1 MSLSDPS
8 AVPDAASVT
17 RNRLVLVVYT
27 SAIFVSALLL
37 FSVQPLF
44 TKMVLPRLGGS
55 PAVWSVAMV
64 FFQSLLLGGY
74 AYAHYLMQLRNRMLP
89 VVIHLVLLVVALL
102 TLPLSIAGGWGEPP
116 TSGYAFW
123 LLGLFAVSI
132 GLPFFALAAN
142 NPLLQ
147 AWFVRTGHPNG
158 PDPYFLYASS
168 NIGSFLALLSYPVLL
183 EPMFTLRTQN
193 LIWTG
198 GYGLLIVLIAACGV
212 LLLRSPVMAVADVG
226 AEAIDAP
233 APPWI
238 LRARWIFLAAVPSGL
253 LIAVTAHIST
263 DVAAAPLLW
272 VLPLSLYL
280 LTWVLVFQS
289 RPLLPHKWIL
299 LLQPLAIAGVIVLLA
314 VGGEQNL
321 LLTLGGHQL
330 CFFVIAMACHGEL
343 ARTRPAAKYLT
354 GFYVALSF
362 GGMVGGLFAGLIAPF
377 TFSWIAEYPIL
388 LACAAL
394 CRPPGGNE
402 RLARWSNWYWPLL
415 AVLAVALIAPTYN
428 TGKVFTW
435 LDTNRVWVI
444 GAVGVLSALLALGL
458 NANRWKIFATVAVA
472 LALIRAYPSDDG
484 RVETVRSFFGVH
496 KIVVTS
502 NGQYHVLMHGTT
514 IYGAEKYQ
522 NDDGTPVTGRPE
534 PITYYHKD
542 GGIGQ
547 AIAAMRERKGGPL
560 RVAVI
565 GLGSGTLACASEPGE
580 TWKFFE
586 IDQTMVDTAKDP
598 KYFTYIS
605 KCEPDMKPVIGDARL
620 TFAKEAA
627 GTLRPDHRRR
637 LFVGCDPDPSR
648 DRGGDGD
655 LQGQAGAAGRC
666 GDACVQPASRTG
678 QRRGRHRRRQ
688 RSQEL
693 GLQRGY
699 QPRRGI
705 HLLDHGGG
713 LGARGGRCR
722 QAGVVGPMGTDRSR
736 RQPAGLDRR
745 LLQRARRG
753 VAAAEEGRG
762 VSLKRTIRRLVR
774 NHSRLS
780 LLAARHDQP
789 ETIVKKLA
797 LSFMAGAG
805 ALLATSAFAAPLSNG
820 LTALPD
826 SNIEQ
831 VRMVCNENGR
841 CWRERSERRVIVREF
856 LR

>member
-1 MSLSDPS
+1 MNLSEPS
-8 AVPDAASVT
+8 AVTDQPSVA

-27 SAIFVSALLL
+27 AAIFVSALLL

-74 AYAHYLMQLRNRMLP
+74 AYAHYLMQMKSRIWP
-89 VVIHLVLLVVALL
+89 VTIHLVLLAVALMS
-102 TLPLSIAGGWGEPP
+102 LPLSIAGGWGEPP

-198 GYGLLIVLIAACGV
+198 GYGLLIVLIAACAV
-212 LLLRSPVMAVADVG
+212 LMLRSPAMAVADRR
-226 AEAIDAP
+226 AEDTHSP

-289 RPLLPHKWIL
+289 RPLLPHKWML

-394 CRPPGGNE
+394 CRPPGGEE
-402 RLARWSNWYWPLL
+402 RFARWSRWYWPFL
-415 AVLAVALIAPTYN
+415 AVLAVALIAPTYD
-428 TGKVFTW
+428 TGKIFSW
-435 LDTNRVWVI
+435 LETNRVWVI

-496 KIVVTS
+496 KIVVTPR
-502 NGQYHVLMHGTT
+502 GQYHVLMHGTT
-514 IYGAEKYQ
+514 IHGAEKFQ
-522 NDDGTPVTGRPE
+522 NDDGTPVAGRPE
-534 PITYYHKD
+534 PITYYHRD

-547 AIAAMRERKGGPL
+547 AIAAIRERKGGPL

-620 TFAKEAA
+620 TFARE
-627 GTLRPDHRRR
+627 
-637 LFVGCDPDPSR
+637 
-648 DRGGDGD
+648 
-655 LQGQAGAAGRC
+655 
-666 GDACVQPASRTG
+666 
-678 QRRGRHRRRQ
+678 
-688 RSQEL
+688 
-693 GLQRGY
+693 
-699 QPRRGI
+699 
-705 HLLDHGGG
+705 
-713 LGARGGRCR
+713 
-722 QAGVVGPMGTDRSR
+722 
-736 RQPAGLDRR
+736 PAGLYDLIIVDAYSSDAIPIHLATEEAMEIYKDRLAPQGAVAMHVSNRHLELSSVVVGIADANDLRSWVYSEDTNRDAEYIFSTTVVVSAREEADVGKLASSELWALTEAEDDQRVWTDDYSNVLGAVWRR
-745 LLQRARRG
+745 LRNG
-753 VAAAEEGRG
+753 EE
-762 VSLKRTIRRLVR
+762 
-774 NHSRLS
+774 
-780 LLAARHDQP
+780 
-789 ETIVKKLA
+789 
-797 LSFMAGAG
+797 
-805 ALLATSAFAAPLSNG
+805 
-820 LTALPD
+820 
-826 SNIEQ
+826 
-831 VRMVCNENGR
+831 
-841 CWRERSERRVIVREF
+841 
-856 LR
+856 

>member
-1 MSLSDPS
+1 MSSPDTSVATGQPS
-8 AVPDAASVT
+8 AG

-27 SAIFVSALLL
+27 AAIFVSALLL

-74 AYAHYLMQLRNRMLP
+74 AYAHYLMQIRNRMIP
-89 VVIHLVLLVVALL
+89 VVVHLVLLAVALV
-102 TLPLSIAGGWGEPP
+102 TLPLSIATGWGEPP

-193 LIWTG
+193 LIWSG

-212 LLLRSPVMAVADVG
+212 LLLRSPASAVVDTL
-226 AEAIDAP
+226 AEDTNAP
-233 APPWI
+233 APAWM

-289 RPLLPHKWIL
+289 RPLLPHSWIL

-314 VGGEQNL
+314 IGGEQNL
-321 LLTLGGHQL
+321 LLTLGGNLL

-343 ARTRPAAKYLT
+343 ARTRPSAKYLT

-362 GGMVGGLFAGLIAPF
+362 GGMVGGLFAGLLAPF
-377 TFSWIAEYPIL
+377 IFSWIAEYPIL
-388 LACAAL
+388 LALAAL
-394 CRPPGGNE
+394 CRPPGGDA
-402 RLARWSNWYWPLL
+402 RLARWSRWYWPFL
-415 AVLAVALIAPTYN
+415 AVLAVVLIAPVYSGGQLTA
-428 TGKVFTW
+428 KFMDW
-435 LDTNRVWVI
+435 LDDDRVWVI

-458 NANRWKIFATVAVA
+458 NASRWKIFATVV
-472 LALIRAYPSDDG
+472 LALILIRVYPADDG

-496 KIVVTS
+496 KILVTPH
-502 NGQYHVLMHGTT
+502 GQYHVLMHGTT
-514 IYGAEKYQ
+514 IHGAQKFQ

-547 AIAAMRERKGGPL
+547 AITAIRERKGAPL

-565 GLGSGTLACASEPGE
+565 GLGSGTLACASQPGE

-586 IDQTMVDTAKDP
+586 IDQSMVDTARDP
-598 KYFTYIS
+598 KYFTYIRD
-605 KCEPDMKPVIGDARL
+605 CEPDLKPVMGDARL
-620 TFAKEAA
+620 TFAREPDGIYDLIIIDAYSSDAIPVHLATQEAMNIYKDKLA
-627 GTLRPDHRRR
+627 PQGAVLMHVSNRHLDLTSVAVGIAAANDLKSWVYSEDSGRDSEYIFSTSVVVSAREETDVGKLASSEMWTDTEADEKQRVWTDDYSNVLGAVYRR
-637 LFVGCDPDPSR
+637 LR
-648 DRGGDGD
+648 DG
-655 LQGQAGAAGRC
+655 
-666 GDACVQPASRTG
+666 
-678 QRRGRHRRRQ
+678 
-688 RSQEL
+688 
-693 GLQRGY
+693 
-699 QPRRGI
+699 
-705 HLLDHGGG
+705 
-713 LGARGGRCR
+713 
-722 QAGVVGPMGTDRSR
+722 
-736 RQPAGLDRR
+736 
-745 LLQRARRG
+745 
-753 VAAAEEGRG
+753 
-762 VSLKRTIRRLVR
+762 
-774 NHSRLS
+774 
-780 LLAARHDQP
+780 
-789 ETIVKKLA
+789 
-797 LSFMAGAG
+797 
-805 ALLATSAFAAPLSNG
+805 
-820 LTALPD
+820 
-826 SNIEQ
+826 EQ
-831 VRMVCNENGR
+831 
-841 CWRERSERRVIVREF
+841 
-856 LR
+856 